1 MVEKKEG
8 KVNIKLVICLMIA
21 SFMLFTLLPS
31 EADAATKFST
41 STKVKSVKVVSK
53 NYNSV
58 KINWGKISG
67 AKGYQIYRATSK
79 TGKYRKIATTKRN
92 YIINSKLTTGKYYYY
107 KVRAYKK
114 VKGKTRYTKFSNK
127 LKTYPKLKTT
137 TAKTQL
143 VNNKIK
149 VSWIK
154 VSGAQGYQVYRA
166 TSKAGKYSKI
176 ATVKG
181 TAVTNTSAAEGKTY
195 YYKVRS
201 YRKVG
206 GKYRYSSFSSVKS
219 AKRAIIVGT
228 PSLTVKESGQ
238 NIMLTIGAVQGAT
251 GYEIYRNNTKITST
265 AGVSYTDKSLA
276 YGTYTYKVRAYKSGV
291 YGSFSAA
298 RSVTLLD
305 PANSGIKEQNDCYI
319 DYEGVRIH
327 IGQQWTDSINS
338 ALNGGK
344 GAVNYTAQRRL
355 RNYDP
360 YFPYCPTFGYAEYS
374 YFYCYDTID
383 YDNFLMV
390 FVNGGKIGGWI
401 TTRDEV
407 GYYKGELI
415 QTGVPKSTYE
425 GKYWEYTDDEGVR
438 LFGYA
443 EKGQANETTA
453 NPYAVGDII
462 IGGII
467 DNPAYQNDGTNIEQE
482 EIITEHFI
490 NAVRVARGSYP
501 LIHSEEIYDSS
512 ATYGAKAYAKTM
524 AMSNYCSHYAADLPA
539 GPLAGTS
546 DIDRMLIVGDHTGDQ
561 IIPVWENA
569 AEGTYNIGELLFWG
583 FYNSNKRN
591 HRTTMMAESEGVT
604 QLYNN
609 ISLVAVA
616 GYANEENGDTYWT
629 VMTGSTRKQ

>member
-41 STKVKSVKVVSK
+41 KTKVKSVKVVSK

-58 KINWGKISG
+58 KIKWEKISG

-79 TGKYRKIATTKRN
+79 NGKYRKIATTKRN

-114 VKGKTRYTKFSNK
+114 VKGKTRYTKFSSK
-127 LKTYPKLKTT
+127 LKTYPKLNTT

-143 VNNKIK
+143 VNNQIK
-149 VSWIK
+149 VSWSK
-154 VSGAQGYQVYRA
+154 VSGVQGYQVYRA
-166 TSKAGKYSKI
+166 TSKNGKYSKI

-195 YYKVRS
+195 YYKVRT

-206 GKYRYSSFSSVKS
+206 GKYRYSSYSSIKS

-228 PSLTVKESGQ
+228 PSLTVKGSGQ
-238 NIMLTIGAVQGAT
+238 NVTLTIGTVSGAT

-265 AGVSYTDKSLA
+265 AGGSYTDKSLA

-305 PANSGIKEQNDCYI
+305 PANSGIKEQKDCYL

-338 ALNGGK
+338 ALNSGK
-344 GAVNYTAQRRL
+344 GAVSYTAQRRL

-360 YFPYCPTFGYAEYS
+360 YFPYGPTFGYAEYS

-415 QTGVPKSTYE
+415 RTGIPESTYE

-443 EKGQANETTA
+443 ETEIAETEER
-453 NPYAVGDII
+453 NPYDNGDNI

-467 DNPAYQNDGTNIEQE
+467 DNPAYQCTQTNIEQE
-482 EIITEHFI
+482 EVVTEHFV
-490 NAVRVARGSYP
+490 NAVRVARGTYP
-501 LIHSEEIYDSS
+501 LIHSDEIYDSS
-512 ATYGAKAYAKTM
+512 ETYGTKAYAKTM
-524 AMSNYCSHYAADLPA
+524 AMSDKCSHATQNMTE
-539 GPLAGTS
+539 GPLAGYTIGERCNLIEEENNY
-546 DIDRMLIVGDHTGDQ
+546 DICILG
-561 IIPVWENA
+561 ENA
-569 AEGTYNIGELLFWG
+569 AEGTNISGELLFWRWYTSAG
-583 FYNSNKRN
+583 
-591 HRTTMMAESEGVT
+591 HRTPMMEDETSFTPAICNSVS
-604 QLYNN
+604 L
-609 ISLVAVA
+609 ISVA
-616 GYANEENGDTYWT
+616 GYTNGQSDYWALH
-629 VMTGSTRKQ
+629 TGCTLK